1 MSTSAG
7 DNAIGQ
13 APQLASAS
21 AELAPMTR
29 PMSPPVRQSVTA
41 SIKNCERMSRRRARR
56 PDGGVP
62 ALHVTEFVVAYSSSK
77 VMRTRTSTVAVP
89 ASMGTDLAD
98 ISMGA
103 GDA

>member
-41 SIKNCERMSRRRARR
+41 SIKNCERMSRRRAPTAMRKPISLVR
-56 PDGGVP
+56 S
-62 ALHVTEFVVAYSSSK
+62 VTDTSMMFMIPMPPTMSEMAAVAMLRTWKSS
-77 VMRTRTSTVAVP
+77 VAPGRT
-89 ASMGTDLAD
+89 
-98 ISMGA
+98 
-103 GDA
+103 